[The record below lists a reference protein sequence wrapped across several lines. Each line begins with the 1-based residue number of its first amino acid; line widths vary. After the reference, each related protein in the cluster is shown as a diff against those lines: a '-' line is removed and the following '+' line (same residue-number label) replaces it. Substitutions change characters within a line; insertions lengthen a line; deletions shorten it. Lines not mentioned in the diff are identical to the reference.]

1 MRHPYIEI
9 LSRWPPT
16 FQPNS
21 YFSQMENIV
30 FITQSVPKS
39 NSLSSSNSHYS
50 FTRFP
55 RDKKKPNF
63 PKSMRLRFVQPILIF
78 FPEKKIYFY
87 EKERKKRYINF
98 PKLAVSSMWHRSTRQ
113 KFTFSRGMSRMLD
126 RVRHLERSRLSFKAE
141 RSV

>member
-1 MRHPYIEI
+1 MASNISTQFLFFSDGKYRIYNTIRSKVEFVKLFEFTLFVHKISTRQEETKFSKIHAPSF
-9 LSRWPPT
+9 LPT
-16 FQPNS
+16 
-21 YFSQMENIV
+21 
-30 FITQSVPKS
+30 
-39 NSLSSSNSHYS
+39 
-50 FTRFP
+50 
-55 RDKKKPNF
+55 
-63 PKSMRLRFVQPILIF
+63 
-78 FPEKKIYFY
+78 EKKIYFY